1 MGKDYRI
8 NIKVRNNRLIEA
20 IEESGGQLGAKW
32 CKAHNLCY
40 TRVND
45 LIRLK
50 DSPLQKNQID
60 LTKTA
65 YRLCE
70 ILNKS
75 PNELWSDE
83 QISPLQMNDVSVKL
97 TGDSMKQLVSYT
109 ETRPDSLLA
118 LTEIKERVQ
127 EVMEE
132 LTAREQKLLRMRYYD
147 NMTLEESA
155 KEFNVS
161 TERIRQIEAKTFRK
175 LRHPTRLGGDTR
187 DLLGELS

>member
-20 IEESGGQLGAKW
+20 IEESGGQLGARW
-32 CKAHNLCY
+32 CKAHNLSY
-40 TRVND
+40 YKVND

-60 LTKTA
+60 LTETA

>member
-1 MGKDYRI
+1 MTKDYRI

-32 CKAHNLCY
+32 CKNNNLCY

-75 PNELWSDE
+75 PNELWSEE
-83 QISPLQMNDVSVKL
+83 QINPLQMNDVSVKL
-97 TGDSMKQLVSYT
+97 TGDSMKKLVSYT
-109 ETRPDSLLA
+109 ETRPDSILA

-132 LTAREQKLLRMRYYD
+132 MTKKEQKLLRMRYYE
-147 NMTLEESA
+147 NMTLEEVG
-155 KEFNVS
+155 KEFNISV
-161 TERIRQIEAKTFRK
+161 ERVRQIEAKTFRK
-175 LRHPTRLGGDTR
+175 LRHPTRLGGDFSE
-187 DLLGELS
+187 LLGELS

>member
-1 MGKDYRI
+1 MTKDYRI

-32 CKAHNLCY
+32 CKNNNLCY

-75 PNELWSDE
+75 PNELWSEE
-83 QISPLQMNDVSVKL
+83 QINPLQMNDVSVKL
-97 TGDSMKQLVSYT
+97 TGDSMKKLVSYT
-109 ETRPDSLLA
+109 ETRPDSILA

-132 LTAREQKLLRMRYYD
+132 MTKREQKLLRMRYYE
-147 NMTLEESA
+147 NMTLEEVG
-155 KEFNVS
+155 KEFNISV
-161 TERIRQIEAKTFRK
+161 ERVRQIEAKTFRK
-175 LRHPTRLGGDTR
+175 LRHPTRLGGDFSE
-187 DLLGELS
+187 LLGELS

>member
-32 CKAHNLCY
+32 CKANNLCY

-127 EVMEE
+127 EVMEG

-147 NMTLEESA
+147 NMTLAESA

-161 TERIRQIEAKTFRK
+161 TERVRQMEAKTFRK
-175 LRHPTRLGGDTR
+175 LRHPTRLGGDIS